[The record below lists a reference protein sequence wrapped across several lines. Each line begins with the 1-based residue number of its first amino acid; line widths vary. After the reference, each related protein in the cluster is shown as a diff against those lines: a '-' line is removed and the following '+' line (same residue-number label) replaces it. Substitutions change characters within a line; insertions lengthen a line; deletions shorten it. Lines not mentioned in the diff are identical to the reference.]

1 MPRSSEQIRFCTSRD
16 GTRIAFGTSGEG
28 PPLVWAQHWAHH
40 LNFDHDGPVWRPWLE
55 MLTRRHTLVRYDWR
69 GCGLSDRERVEFSV
83 EKYVED
89 LDAVVAAS
97 GLERFALFGMAG
109 VGSGVA
115 ITWAA
120 RHPGRVSQLVLNQCQ
135 LRGRFARDP
144 TPEQLEEG
152 NTRLKVYERGW
163 TGDVPAYSQFFT
175 ALHMPDADPGHTLDH
190 QQLLRRTT
198 TPANAISMLR
208 SFWQLDVRA
217 AAAQLRC
224 PTLVLHARGD
234 ALIPFEEGRASAAL
248 IPGARFVALD
258 SRNHIVLDCEAAWLQ
273 LVAALDDFLPAE
285 PVLPAGSGGAPLD
298 ELSAREHEVL
308 ELVAQ
313 GLDNDAI
320 GRQLHISKRTARNHV
335 SAILAK
341 LGASSRA
348 QAIVRA
354 RDAGFG
360 RKASSSSAL
369 TEFKR

>member
-1 MPRSSEQIRFCTSRD
+1 MPSPAEQIRFCTSRD
-16 GTRIAFGTSGEG
+16 GARIAYGTSGNG
-28 PPLVWAQHWAHH
+28 PPLLWVQHWAHH
-40 LNFDHDGPVWRPWLE
+40 LNFDRDGPVWRPWLD
-55 MLTRRHTLVRYDWR
+55 MLARRHTLVRYDWR
-69 GCGLSDRERVEFSV
+69 GCGLSDRERVDFSL

-89 LDAVVAAS
+89 LNAVVEAA
-97 GLERFALFGMAG
+97 GLDRFVLFGMTGA
-109 VGSGVA
+109 GSGSA
-115 ITWAA
+115 MTWSAH
-120 RHPGRVSQLVLNQCQ
+120 HPGRVTHLILHGCQ
-135 LRGRFARDP
+135 SRGRFARNP
-144 TPEQLEEG
+144 TPEQMEEG

-163 TGDVPAYSQFFT
+163 PGDAPAYSQFFT
-175 ALHMPDADPGHTLDH
+175 ALHMPDAAPGHTLDH

-208 SFWQLDVRA
+208 TFWHLDVRA

-234 ALIPFEEGRASAAL
+234 AVIPFDEGRAVAAL

-258 SRNHIVLDCEAAWLQ
+258 SRNHIVLDCEPAWKQ
-273 LVAALDDFLPAE
+273 LVEALDDFLPA
-285 PVLPAGSGGAPLD
+285 VPARAAGIGVTPLD
-298 ELSAREHEVL
+298 ELTAREHEVL

-320 GRQLHISKRTARNHV
+320 GKQLHISKRTARNHV

-341 LGASSRA
+341 LCATSRA

-360 RKASSSSAL
+360 RKTSG
-369 TEFKR
+369 